1 MALKVLLVF
10 ATETERD
17 VLNNITGVQKAGN
30 KFMFRDIE
38 ISVLITLVG
47 GISTA
52 WALKQW
58 LSANPI
64 PDLAINAGIAGSFSE
79 KFGVGDVVI
88 PVSDCF
94 GDMGIETDGRFV
106 TLTEAG
112 LIDAD
117 RHPFEGGMIM
127 ARNRFVS
134 LALKKL
140 PGAKAVTVNTASG
153 TVRSIDRLI
162 KKFNPEIETMEGAT
176 FFYIC
181 AVEKI
186 PFLAVRAVSN
196 RVEPGS
202 RSSWDIPCALD
213 NLAKKLNEILL
224 MLD

>member
-1 MALKVLLVF
+1 MPLNVLIVF
-10 ATETERD
+10 ATETERE
-17 VLNNITGVQKAGN
+17 VLNNIPGLNKTGDT
-30 KFMFRDIE
+30 FLFRDIE
-38 ISVLITLVG
+38 ISVLVTQAG

-52 WALKQW
+52 WAMKQW
-58 LSANPI
+58 LCVNPA

-79 KFGVGDVVI
+79 KIRVGDVVI

-94 GDMGIETDGRFV
+94 GDMGLETDGRYV
-106 TLTEAG
+106 TLAEAG

-117 RHPFEGGMIM
+117 RFPFKGGLIM
-127 ARNRFVS
+127 SGNKFVDQ
-134 LALKKL
+134 ALKIL

-153 TVRSIDRLI
+153 TAQSIDRLI

-196 RVEPGS
+196 RVEPAS
-202 RSSWDIPCALD
+202 RSSWNIPWALE
-213 NLAKKLNEILL
+213 NLARKLYDVLL
-224 MLD
+224 MMD